1 MSPSASEID
10 DEAALWAVRIDARGL
25 DAATDPELEAWL
37 AGDARRAGAL
47 LRAQAAISF
56 LDRGRALAGSTPP
69 IERRGSSRRAL
80 IFGGAVVAA
89 AVGGAGLWKL
99 RPQRLD
105 TGLGEI
111 RRVPLADGSMVAI
124 NTSSAL
130 EVELKPKA
138 REILLKQGEAWFQVA
153 KDPERPFVVAAGP
166 VRVRAVGTAFSV
178 RRREQDGSSVDV
190 MVTEGVVEAWVEG
203 VDAPRQRLSAGNRLV
218 LAGATTAP
226 ITEAPLDIERSL
238 AWRNGEIALD
248 GESLEEAARLF
259 NRYNSRQIV
268 IDDPELAKERFVG
281 LFQTNA
287 PESFASAVAAT
298 LGAEVS
304 VDARAIRIGRARAS

>member
-1 MSPSASEID
+1 MSPSANEID
-10 DEAALWAVRIDARGL
+10 DEAALWAVRIDARG
-25 DAATDPELEAWL
+25 AEAEQDPELKAWL
-37 AGDARRAGAL
+37 AGDPRRAGAL

-56 LDRGRALAGSTPP
+56 LDRGRALAGSTPLQTP
-69 IERRGSSRRAL
+69 SSNRRAL
-80 IFGGAVVAA
+80 IAAGAVLAA
-89 AVGGAGLWKL
+89 LVGGGLWRL

-124 NTSSAL
+124 NTSSTL
-130 EVELKPKA
+130 EIDLKPKA
-138 REILLKQGEAWFQVA
+138 REISLKQGEAWFQVA

-178 RRREQDGSSVDV
+178 RRREQDASGVDI

-203 VDAPRQRLSAGNRLV
+203 VDAPRHRLSAGGRLV
-218 LAGATTAP
+218 LASTTATP
-226 ITEAPLDIERSL
+226 VVESASDIERSL

-259 NRYNSRQIV
+259 NRYNSRPIV
-268 IDDPELAKERFVG
+268 IEDPDLAKERFVG
-281 LFQTNA
+281 LFQTNT

-298 LGAEVS
+298 LGAEVR
-304 VDARAIRIGRARAS
+304 VDERAIRISRARAS

>member
-25 DAATDPELEAWL
+25 GAGTDPELEAWL

-80 IFGGAVVAA
+80 IVGGVVVAA
-89 AVGGAGLWKL
+89 AVGGAGFWRL

-203 VDAPRQRLSAGNRLV
+203 ADAPRQRLSAGNRLV

>member
-1 MSPSASEID
+1 MSPSANEID
-10 DEAALWAVRIDARGL
+10 DEAALWAVRIDARG
-25 DAATDPELEAWL
+25 AEAEQDPELKAWL
-37 AGDARRAGAL
+37 AGDPRRAGAL

-56 LDRGRALAGSTPP
+56 LDRGRALAGSTPLQTP
-69 IERRGSSRRAL
+69 SSNRRAL
-80 IFGGAVVAA
+80 IAAGGVLAA
-89 AVGGAGLWKL
+89 LAGGGLWRL

-124 NTSSAL
+124 NTSSTL
-130 EVELKPKA
+130 EIDLKPKA
-138 REILLKQGEAWFQVA
+138 REISLKQGEAWFQVA

-178 RRREQDGSSVDV
+178 RRREQDASGVDI

-203 VDAPRQRLSAGNRLV
+203 VDAPRHRLSAGGRLV
-218 LAGATTAP
+218 LASTSATPVVESAS
-226 ITEAPLDIERSL
+226 DIERSL

-248 GESLEEAARLF
+248 GESLEEAAKLF
-259 NRYNSRQIV
+259 NRYNSRPIV
-268 IDDPELAKERFVG
+268 IEDPDLAKERFVG

-298 LGAEVS
+298 LGAEVR
-304 VDARAIRIGRARAS
+304 VDERAIRISRARAS